1 TDKLFAHLS
10 RQLIKQGGILIIFV
24 QLRKESNEFFA
35 KDMISFFP
43 SFVAK
48 YIYNS
53 DNDTLKGS
61 FDVVY
66 MRESA
71 TRNKRR
77 TIPCTYDWDSRQ
89 LKRDDNLF

>member
-1 TDKLFAHLS
+1 M
-10 RQLIKQGGILIIFV
+10 GGILIVFV
-24 QLRKESNEFFA
+24 QLREGSNEFFA

-43 SFVAK
+43 AFVTK
-48 YIYNS
+48 YMYNG
-53 DNDTLKGS
+53 DDTTKGH

-77 TIPCTYDWDSRQ
+77 VLPCTYDWDSRM
-89 LKRDDNLF
+89 LKRDDGLF